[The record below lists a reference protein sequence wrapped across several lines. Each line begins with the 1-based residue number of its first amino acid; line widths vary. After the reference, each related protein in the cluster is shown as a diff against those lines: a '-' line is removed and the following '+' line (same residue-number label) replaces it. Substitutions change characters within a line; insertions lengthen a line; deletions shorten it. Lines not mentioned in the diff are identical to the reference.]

1 LIEVDNQILNFP
13 SSLRFCAM
21 PHLVSTSKEKNM
33 DVENSGAQPT
43 GRWLCAGRHEG
54 VEALERDRL
63 PRKGPGIRSR
73 RGCKHRLHRFTISGA
88 VRQRLESL
96 VFYLLTFSS
105 LNFFSSFLP
114 RMELGAV
121 PADPPSPMS

>member
-1 LIEVDNQILNFP
+1 LLIQFAPVTNGEVYLGLARTTHPDHRALTTSRDPTPVSHLIEVDNQILNFP

-73 RGCKHRLHRFTISGA
+73 RGC
-88 VRQRLESL
+88 
-96 VFYLLTFSS
+96 
-105 LNFFSSFLP
+105 
-114 RMELGAV
+114 
-121 PADPPSPMS
+121 